1 MIVPTDEL
9 ARLAGEVTMVDG
21 GFDPLHA
28 GHVAYFEAAAALGP
42 PVLCN
47 VAADEWVARK
57 HAPLL
62 PQADRGVVLD
72 AIRSIAYVHLSR
84 TSTADVLRELR
95 PRYYAKG
102 ADWRDRLPEEE
113 LEVCRSAGIEVVFL
127 ETVTNSSTRILADY
141 ERARHGRL

>member
-1 MIVPTDEL
+1 
-9 ARLAGEVTMVDG
+9 
-21 GFDPLHA
+21 
-28 GHVAYFEAAAALGP
+28 VAYFEAAAALGL